1 MVIYTKENGLM
12 VKLMAWAYSSIPT
25 GRCMKVTGRTISSMV
40 TEQNLGITTRSSLQA
55 ISLKEKR
62 QAKVDLNLKVAIM
75 KEISSMVNSMG

>member
-25 GRCMKVTGRTISSMV
+25 GRCMKATGRTISSMV